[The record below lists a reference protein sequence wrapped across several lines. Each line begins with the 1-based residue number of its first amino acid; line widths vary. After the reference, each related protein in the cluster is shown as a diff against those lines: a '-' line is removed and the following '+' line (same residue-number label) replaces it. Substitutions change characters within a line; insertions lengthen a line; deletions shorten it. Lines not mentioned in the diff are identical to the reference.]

1 MMNLFQPSVKPV
13 EKKRRGS
20 RFPRAYDAPATPLD
34 RLLRDQKGIGAR
46 TQQLLALRATLDPFI
61 LSDRIQQKID
71 RVHKLATHVR
81 SHSANPLATASEG
94 SLPLLDPPPQRG
106 GGGRPPRSNQ
116 PPPQKNLPQP
126 PKQS

>member
-1 MMNLFQPSVKPV
+1 MMNLFQPSVKLV

-20 RFPRAYDAPATPLD
+20 RVTRVYDAPATPLD
-34 RLLRDQKGIGAR
+34 RLIRDQKGIGTR
-46 TQQLLALRATLDPFI
+46 IQQLLALRTTIDPFI

-81 SHSANPLATASEG
+81 SHSANPPAIPSEG

-106 GGGRPPRSNQ
+106 GGRRHRETINAS
-116 PPPQKNLPQP
+116 L
-126 PKQS
+126 